1 MQQSGV
7 SPQPGFI
14 LSSRVR
20 IGMAALMFLCAVLD
34 VRKGLLQFDWLPWF
48 CFGLFYLYGVPR
60 QKGEPLT
67 AYFKRP
73 RAIASSILLA
83 VAGVGFFHNLYVLWK
98 K

>member
-1 MQQSGV
+1 MQQSSI

-14 LSSRVR
+14 LSPRLR
-20 IGMAALMFLCAVLD
+20 IVMAALMFLCAVLD
-34 VRKGLLQFDWLPWF
+34 VRKGLLQFDWVPWF

-60 QKGEPLT
+60 QRGEPLG

-73 RAIASSILLA
+73 RAIASSALLA
-83 VAGVGFFHNLYVLWK
+83 AAGGGFFYNLYVLWK